1 MMSIFRRAV
10 IAALLAMASPAAA
23 QTTITDSRGT
33 QTFAEIPQRVV
44 ALSWAVVEQLVEL
57 DVPLL
62 AVADPEGYAL
72 WVVQPALDPGVE
84 NVGRRDEPNVER
96 IAELRPD
103 VIVISDD
110 QAELAPVLE
119 RIAPVVHFTLFSL
132 DHDNA
137 EATRTSYLELARLF
151 DREALARERLAG
163 LDAQLADLRGRVE
176 SHFGADLP
184 KVTAISL
191 MDQARVRVHGGNS
204 TSEAALL
211 ALGLKPAF
219 PQPATTW
226 GFVQKRVEQLGTIKD
241 GIILNIEPFRAAD
254 QLFPSPLWRA
264 MPFVRERRF
273 ASVKPSWTFGG
284 AFSIGYLAEAF
295 TEALLTVEP

>member
-1 MMSIFRRAV
+1 MSALSRRAV
-10 IAALLAMASPAAA
+10 LAGLLCLATPAFA

-33 QTFAEIPQRVV
+33 QTFDAIPQRVV

-62 AVADPEGYAL
+62 AVADPEGYGL
-72 WVVQPALDPGVE
+72 WVVQPALEPGVE

-96 IAELRPD
+96 IAELKPD
-103 VIVISDD
+103 LIVISDD
-110 QAELAPVLE
+110 QGELAPVLE

-137 EATRTSYLELARLF
+137 AATRTSYLELARLF
-151 DREALARERLAG
+151 GREDLARDRLAG
-163 LDAQLADLRGRVE
+163 LDAQLATLRGKVE
-176 SHFGADLP
+176 RHFGTDLP

-204 TSEAALL
+204 TSQAALL
-211 ALGLKPAF
+211 ALGLEPAF

-226 GFVQKRVEQLGTIKD
+226 GFVQKRVEQLGPVD
-241 GIILNIEPFRAAD
+241 EGIILNIEPFRAAD
-254 QLFPSPLWRA
+254 ELFPSPLWQA
-264 MPFVRERRF
+264 MPFVRAGRF
-273 ASVKPSWTFGG
+273 ARVAPSWTFGG
-284 AFSIGYLAEAF
+284 AFSVGYLAEAF
-295 TEALLTVEP
+295 TDALLTIEP

>member
-1 MMSIFRRAV
+1 MRGISRRAV
-10 IAALLAMASPAAA
+10 LAGLLAATTPAFA
-23 QTTITDSRGT
+23 QTTITDSRGA
-33 QTFAEIPQRVV
+33 QTYDKIPQRVI

-62 AVADPEGYAL
+62 AVADPAGYGL

-84 NVGRRDEPNVER
+84 NVGLRNEPNVER
-96 IAELRPD
+96 IAELKPD
-103 VIVISDD
+103 LIVISDD
-110 QAELAPVLE
+110 QSELAPVLE

-137 EATRTSYLELARLF
+137 AATRSSYMELARLF
-151 DREALARERLAG
+151 DREDLARERLAG
-163 LDAQLADLRGRVE
+163 LDAHLGALRGKVE
-176 SHFGADLP
+176 RHFGDDLP

-204 TSEAALL
+204 TSQAALL
-211 ALGLKPAF
+211 ALGLEPAF

-226 GFVQKRVEQLGTIKD
+226 GFVQKRVEQLGPVD
-241 GIILNIEPFRAAD
+241 AGIILNIEPFRAAD
-254 QLFPSPLWRA
+254 QLFPSPLWKA

-273 ASVKPSWTFGG
+273 AGVRPSWTFGG

-295 TEALLTVEP
+295 TEALLTIDP

>member
-1 MMSIFRRAV
+1 MQSISRRAV
-10 IAALLAMASPAAA
+10 LAGLLAAATPAFA

-33 QTFAEIPQRVV
+33 QTFDAIPQRVI

-62 AVADPEGYAL
+62 AVADPEGYGL
-72 WVVQPALDPGVE
+72 WVVQPALEPGVE
-84 NVGRRDEPNVER
+84 NVGRRNEPNVER
-96 IAELRPD
+96 IAELKPD
-103 VIVISDD
+103 LIVISDD
-110 QAELAPVLE
+110 QGELAPVLE

-137 EATRTSYLELARLF
+137 AATRTSYLELARLF

-163 LDAQLADLRGRVE
+163 LDAHLAELRGKVE
-176 SHFGADLP
+176 RHFGADLP
-184 KVTAISL
+184 KVTGISL

-204 TSEAALL
+204 TSQAALL
-211 ALGLKPAF
+211 ALGLDPAF

-226 GFVQKRVEQLGTIKD
+226 GFVQKRVEQLGTVEE
-241 GIILNIEPFRAAD
+241 GIILNIEPFPDAEL
-254 QLFPSPLWRA
+254 LFTSPLWNA
-264 MPFVRERRF
+264 MPFVRAGRF
-273 ASVKPSWTFGG
+273 ARVKPSWTFGG

-295 TEALLTVEP
+295 TEALLTIEP

>member
-1 MMSIFRRAV
+1 MMSIFRRA
-10 IAALLAMASPAAA
+10 ILAALLAMASPAGA

-33 QTFAEIPQRVV
+33 QTFDEIPQRVV

-103 VIVISDD
+103 LIVISDD

-137 EATRTSYLELARLF
+137 EATRSSYLELARLF

-226 GFVQKRVEQLGTIKD
+226 GFVQKRVEQLGTLED
-241 GIILNIEPFRAAD
+241 GIILNIEPFPDAEL
-254 QLFPSPLWRA
+254 LFASPLWNA
-264 MPFVRERRF
+264 MPFVRAGRF
-273 ASVKPSWTFGG
+273 ARVKPSWTFGG

-295 TEALLTVEP
+295 TEALLTIEP

>member
-1 MMSIFRRAV
+1 MMPVSRRAV
-10 IAALLAMASPAAA
+10 LAGLLAMATPAFA

-33 QTFAEIPQRVV
+33 QTFDAVPQRVI

-62 AVADPEGYAL
+62 AVADPEGYGL
-72 WVVQPALDPGVE
+72 WVVQPALEPGVE
-84 NVGRRDEPNVER
+84 NVGRRNEPNVER
-96 IAELRPD
+96 IAELKPD
-103 VIVISDD
+103 LIVISDD
-110 QAELAPVLE
+110 QGELAPVLE
-119 RIAPVVHFTLFSL
+119 RIAPVIHFTLFSL

-151 DREALARERLAG
+151 DRETLARQRLAG
-163 LDAQLADLRGRVE
+163 LDAHLADLRGKVE
-176 SHFGADLP
+176 RHFGPQLP

-211 ALGLKPAF
+211 ALGFEPAF

-226 GFVQKRVEQLGTIKD
+226 GFVQKRVEQLGPVEE

-254 QLFPSPLWRA
+254 QLFPSPLWQA
-264 MPFVRERRF
+264 MPFVRGHRF

>member
-1 MMSIFRRAV
+1 MLTFSRRAV
-10 IAALLAMASPAAA
+10 LVALLVMATPAFA

-33 QTFAEIPQRVV
+33 QTFAEIPQRVI

-62 AVADPEGYAL
+62 AVADPDGYGL
-72 WVVQPALDPGVE
+72 WVVQPALEPGVE
-84 NVGRRDEPNVER
+84 NVGLRNEPNVER
-96 IAELRPD
+96 IAELKPD
-103 VIVISDD
+103 LIVISDD
-110 QAELAPVLE
+110 QSELAPVLE

-137 EATRTSYLELARLF
+137 AATRSSYMQLARLF
-151 DREALARERLAG
+151 DREDLARERLAG
-163 LDAQLADLRGRVE
+163 LDAHLDALRDEVAR
-176 SHFGADLP
+176 HFDGNLP

-191 MDQARVRVHGGNS
+191 MDQSRARVHGGNS
-204 TSEAALL
+204 TSEAALM
-211 ALGLKPAF
+211 ALGLAPAF

-226 GFVQKRVEQLGTIKD
+226 GFVQKRVEQLGAVED

-254 QLFPSPLWRA
+254 QLFPSPLWQA
-264 MPFVRERRF
+264 MPFVREHRF
-273 ASVKPSWTFGG
+273 AGVRPSWTFGG

-295 TEALLTVEP
+295 TEALLTSDP

>member
-10 IAALLAMASPAAA
+10 IAALLAMAPPAAA

-226 GFVQKRVEQLGTIKD
+226 GFVQKRVEQLGAIED

-273 ASVKPSWTFGG
+273 ASVKPRWTFGG

-295 TEALLTVEP
+295 TEALLTVQP